1 MIGVKRS
8 TVSYV
13 AARGIIKWRQGNI
26 EIVEVKD
33 CATRPANAMRP
44 WQSHSRKLWESYES
58 SELANLFLACMLR
71 HDPTQKSS
79 QKIGAGNNAFFFS
92 PDQD

>member
-1 MIGVKRS
+1 
-8 TVSYV
+8 
-13 AARGIIKWRQGNI
+13 
-26 EIVEVKD
+26 VEVKGLHD
-33 CATRPANAMRP
+33 ASCECYATVAA
-44 WQSHSRKLWESYES
+44 HSRKLWESYES

-79 QKIGAGNNAFFFS
+79 QKIGSSYNPLFFS